1 MATIVAAQ
9 VLPLIPKLI
18 ERQLPFLLQHLD
30 TSKAE
35 AALHDGL
42 QSLKANAPLS
52 VPVFIDL
59 WNRLN
64 VVVQQELS
72 SFVLPPPQ
80 TSSSWLGAKRR
91 GKRTRRSPRNRK

>member
-1 MATIVAAQ
+1 MATIIAAR

-18 ERQLPFLLQHLD
+18 ERQLPFLLEHLD

-35 AALHDGL
+35 ETLHGGL
-42 QSLKANAPLS
+42 QSLKTNAPLS

-64 VVVQQELS
+64 VVVQQELGS
-72 SFVLPPPQ
+72 YVPPPPEP
-80 TSSSWLGAKRR
+80 SSSWLGAKRR
-91 GKRTRRSPRNRK
+91 GKRTRRTRR